1 MFNKKTIRYIIVVIY
16 PLLISIAMASAW
28 AFLLY
33 NNGIYFSPE
42 AETPFLYMIIPLVG
56 FVYVIFASLAV
67 NSVFD
72 KYKEVKRSVVRKDIG
87 TYLEHREQQLPVL
100 MRILVAIPS
109 LILLFLALMYQ
120 YADFP
125 AGVASVFLV
134 TLVVSTTWIV
144 INELDNIHERAYF
157 KTKVPS
163 HWRSQKAENHFK
175 EK

>member
-1 MFNKKTIRYIIVVIY
+1 MFENKVFRYISVVVY
-16 PLLISIAMASAW
+16 PLLVSGVMALGW
-28 AFLLY
+28 IFLLHD
-33 NNGIYFSPE
+33 NGFYFSAE

-72 KYKEVKRSVVRKDIG
+72 KYKEVKRSVVRKDLS
-87 TYLEHREQQLPVL
+87 TYLEHRDQQLPIL

-120 YADFP
+120 YADFN

-144 INELDNIHERAYF
+144 INELDSIHRRSYF
-157 KTKVPS
+157 KAKVPS
-163 HWRSQKAENHFK
+163 HWHSKKAENHFK